1 MRTARTSGCWGAGH
15 RGPTQASRASR
26 GPGWHRVRP
35 PVGLTCGPVPALTL
49 ALRRLRLIA
58 VKLPA
63 HFALLQHA
71 TDAQP
76 AGLETDD
83 CPLVC
88 HSHGRAPDAHKALGL
103 WQHEFLRGLS
113 ETLRCLPGA
122 PHRSRRVPAL
132 RTHAGQRAG
141 PTLFL
146 RSSSKAFLV
155 RGGRHVAADTFL
167 THSGVREA
175 VPAGHAPGATRSPR
189 RIEFSQLPLPPGL
202 SPLPLPSLPPALPV
216 CRCCPHTPGLSA
228 PLTPAPSSARPP
240 VFLVLVWTSSCHCSH
255 HALVSGSPRPQSTG
269 PGPWL
274 LGHRSGGHQPDLPL
288 LP

>member
-1 MRTARTSGCWGAGH
+1 M
-15 RGPTQASRASR
+15 
-26 GPGWHRVRP
+26 RP

-63 HFALLQHA
+63 HFALLEHA

-88 HSHGRAPDAHKALGL
+88 HSHGRTPDAHKALGL

-175 VPAGHAPGATRSPR
+175 VPAGHTPGATCSPEGSSSHSSPSHR
-189 RIEFSQLPLPPGL
+189 AL
-202 SPLPLPSLPPALPV
+202 SPLPLPSLPPCVARVQMLS
-216 CRCCPHTPGLSA
+216 PHSWSLRASHARSVLG
-228 PLTPAPSSARPP
+228 RPP

-274 LGHRSGGHQPDLPL
+274 LGHRSGGHQTDLPL

>member
-1 MRTARTSGCWGAGH
+1 M
-15 RGPTQASRASR
+15 
-26 GPGWHRVRP
+26 RP

-76 AGLETDD
+76 AGLGTDD

-88 HSHGRAPDAHKALGL
+88 HSHGRTPDAHKALGL

-175 VPAGHAPGATRSPR
+175 VPAGHTPGATRSPR
-189 RIEFSQLPLPPGL
+189 RIEFSQFPLPPGPVSL
-202 SPLPLPSLPPALPV
+202 APPLPSPLRCPCADAVPTLLVSPRLSRPLRPRPSSCLPCSRLDKLMSLFSS
-216 CRCCPHTPGLSA
+216 RTGLWLSQDTEHRPWSLASGA
-228 PLTPAPSSARPP
+228 PLGWASA
-240 VFLVLVWTSSCHCSH
+240 
-255 HALVSGSPRPQSTG
+255 
-269 PGPWL
+269 
-274 LGHRSGGHQPDLPL
+274 
-288 LP
+288 

>member
-132 RTHAGQRAG
+132 RTHAGQPAG

-175 VPAGHAPGATRSPR
+175 VPAGHTPGATRSPR

-202 SPLPLPSLPPALPV
+202 SPLPLPSLPPCVARVQMLSPHSWSLRASHARSVLGPSSCLP
-216 CRCCPHTPGLSA
+216 CSRLDKLMSLFSSRTGLWLSQATEHRPWSLASGA
-228 PLTPAPSSARPP
+228 PLGWASA
-240 VFLVLVWTSSCHCSH
+240 
-255 HALVSGSPRPQSTG
+255 
-269 PGPWL
+269 
-274 LGHRSGGHQPDLPL
+274 
-288 LP
+288 